1 MTIRKNYMWNPNEN
15 LKLFLDISTYCNAG
29 CPQCHRTD
37 VYGLG
42 KAKDLPLVQWSLEE
56 FKTAFPEEECI
67 NVSYWDIC
75 GTWGD
80 PLMNKDILKIVN
92 YITENSNGLIG
103 INTNGS
109 MRDEDF
115 FWELG
120 MLGGKQLQVVFA
132 VDGIDQE
139 MHQHYRRK
147 TELSKVLKHM
157 NVLGRETLS
166 EAKSQTILFKHN
178 DNYKT
183 EIMNLCYKFGSVDH
197 SFVISDRFGSASWT
211 NHHHKSEQNKIN
223 YFVDENGKE
232 QFFEP
237 ADPDKLKGKSIPLG
251 KYNSFNDQEED
262 IHCRWANSNK
272 VLINP
277 DGQVV
282 PCCYTGNAFYMN
294 KKLFTDKKDEETV
307 MIEYLDNPEPYNIFN
322 HKLSDILKTPWF
334 KDRLKQ
340 SFKDKVSSV
349 CSKNCSKRSNV
360 TYYRGTG

>member
-1 MTIRKNYMWNPNEN
+1 MWNPNEN
-15 LKLFLDISTYCNAG
+15 IKLFLDISTYCNAG

-56 FKTAFPEEECI
+56 FKTAFPEEECL

-80 PLMNKDILKIVN
+80 PLMNKDIIKIVN
-92 YITENSNGLIG
+92 YITQNSKGKIN

-120 MLGGKQLQVVFA
+120 MHGKKQLQVIFA

-147 TELSKVLKHM
+147 TELSKVLNHM
-157 NVLGRETLS
+157 KVIGNETLS
-166 EAKSQTILFKHN
+166 QAKSQTVLFKHN
-178 DNYKT
+178 DNYKN
-183 EIMNLCYKFGSVDH
+183 EIKKLCYDFGSIHH
-197 SFVISDRFGSASWT
+197 SFVISNRFFPASWT
-211 NHHHKSEQNKIN
+211 NQHEKNEAKKKS
-223 YFVDENGKE
+223 YFVDENGEE

-237 ADPDKLKGKSIPLG
+237 ASVEKLKNKTLSLG
-251 KYNSFNDQEED
+251 KYDSFEQQEEY
-262 IHCRWANSNK
+262 IHCRWANGNK
-272 VLINP
+272 IVINP
-277 DGQVV
+277 DGQVT
-282 PCCYTGNAFYMN
+282 PCCYTGNSFYM
-294 KKLFTDKKDEETV
+294 KKPEWWVKNSETI
-307 MIEYLDNPEPYNIFN
+307 MLEYLNNKELYNIFN
-322 HKLSDILKTPWF
+322 HKLSDILNTLWF

-340 SFKDKVSSV
+340 SFENKASSICSQH
-349 CSKNCSKRSNV
+349 CSKKSKV